1 MVLNI
6 YMSAIDI
13 NSPCSR
19 VDFVKALASQLKVQV
34 AQAPHS
40 IPADDAQ
47 RKLQS
52 KLDAVDQAV
61 KSGNPSSAHHRIQV
75 AARRP
80 PPPKVWMPTP
90 ETVSH
95 RGSEPP
101 RVSV

>member
-1 MVLNI
+1 
-6 YMSAIDI
+6 MSAIDI

-61 KSGNPSSAHHRIQV
+61 KSGDPQKAEQALSELQSVVSSSQN
-75 AARRP
+75 
-80 PPPKVWMPTP
+80 T
-90 ETVSH
+90 
-95 RGSEPP
+95 GSSQTTTSSKG
-101 RVSV
+101 VDAYA